1 MGSRRRLPGCPLT
14 PGFGPLAKGNGPH
27 SEEEFCSARNQ
38 FIQTM
43 MPERVLRA
51 LVVDDEP
58 IARQVLLEGLAEAG
72 GVRVVGEASDGR
84 QAVERIAALQ
94 PDLVF
99 LDIQMPVLDGF
110 SVLAQLQGA
119 LPRAVVFV
127 TAYDQH
133 AIRAFEH
140 GAADYLVKPVS
151 AKRLRTALER
161 ARQLCQAPAESA
173 RQVAAVLESA
183 QPPRTHPS
191 KIVGRKGQDYFLLD
205 LDEVDLFRAEGEIVW
220 ILAGDRKYMATQ
232 TLREIEKVLEG
243 TAFRRVHRSAL
254 VNCGHVRRIS
264 SISSQRWLLTLD
276 NAHEVVASK
285 RLGSAVRELLRR

>member
-1 MGSRRRLPGCPLT
+1 MAEPL
-14 PGFGPLAKGNGPH
+14 
-27 SEEEFCSARNQ
+27 
-38 FIQTM
+38 
-43 MPERVLRA
+43 LRT

-58 IARQVLLEGLAEAG
+58 IARQVLLDGLAEAG

-84 QAVERIAALQ
+84 QAIERIASLR
-94 PDLVF
+94 PDLIF

-110 SVLAQLQGA
+110 SVLAHLHSP
-119 LPRAVVFV
+119 LPRAIVFV

-140 GAADYLVKPVS
+140 GAADYLVKPIS
-151 AKRLRTALER
+151 IARLRAALDR
-161 ARQLCQAPAESA
+161 ARHLCHSPAESA
-173 RQVAAVLESA
+173 RCVASA
-183 QPPRTHPS
+183 LDSVQPTRNHHA
-191 KIVGRKGQDYFLLD
+191 KIVGKKGQDYFLLD

-220 ILAGDRKYMATQ
+220 ILAGDKKYMATQ
-232 TLREIEKVLEG
+232 TLREIEKNLEG

>member
-1 MGSRRRLPGCPLT
+1 MSQG
-14 PGFGPLAKGNGPH
+14 
-27 SEEEFCSARNQ
+27 
-38 FIQTM
+38 IQTKM
-43 MPERVLRA
+43 AEQVLRA

-58 IARQVLLEGLAEAG
+58 IARQLLMEGLADAG

-84 QAVERIAALQ
+84 QAVERISALQ

-99 LDIQMPVLDGF
+99 LDIQMPVMDGF
-110 SVLAQLQGA
+110 SVLSRLPCA

-151 AKRLRTALER
+151 AARLRTALDR
-161 ARQLCQAPAESA
+161 ARQLCHSPAASA
-173 RQVAAVLESA
+173 RQVAAVLDSA
-183 QPPRTHPS
+183 QPARNHPT

-220 ILAGDRKYMATQ
+220 IMAGDKKYMATQ
-232 TLREIEKVLEG
+232 TLREIEKSLEG
-243 TAFRRVHRSAL
+243 TSFRRVHRGAL
-254 VNCGHVRRIS
+254 VNCSHVRRIS